1 MEKNFT
7 LSKLFLNS
15 IFLIILLAFTVSSL
29 KAQVTCSNENVL
41 WSENFGSGTTA
52 SSDPN
57 VLTSGLTYQETDGL
71 SAEGVYRVT
80 NNTQAKAEW
89 HFSADHTGDL
99 NGKMLVVNGQAE
111 TFYQRSVT
119 SPGFAPGTY
128 TVSLYI
134 MNVDTAGLCA
144 PVPLLPVMTF
154 TVEYLSQSNTW
165 VPLAGSPYVAPPVAQ
180 SSTAVWTNV
189 GSSFTLPS
197 TGNFMP
203 GVIRITLGDGTIGG
217 CGNDFAMDDVT
228 FGLCAE
234 GGLAPV
240 EFIDFKAQQKGNSIS
255 LDWST
260 AQEINNSYFE
270 VQRSADG
277 NSNWNKIA
285 TVTGAGNSQVH
296 KNYNAVDAN
305 PLSGINYYRIK
316 QVDYD
321 GHFKYSS
328 TVNVKTNIAK
338 TEVSVLVNPFR
349 NNLSVNFA
357 SATSQIVSAR
367 LIDITGKQVAVE
379 KWSIAPG
386 TVRQDF
392 SNVSGLQQGL
402 YILSI
407 RSNSGEILYN
417 GKVVKQ

>member
-7 LSKLFLNS
+7 LSKLFLN
-15 IFLIILLAFTVSSL
+15 IVFLFILLAFTVSSV
-29 KAQVTCSNENVL
+29 KAQVICPNESVL

-52 SSDPN
+52 TSDPN
-57 VLTSGLTYQETDGL
+57 VLTSGLIYQETGDL

-89 HFSADHTGDL
+89 HSSSDHTGDL

-111 TFYQRSVT
+111 TFYQHEVT
-119 SPGFAPGTY
+119 SPGFVPGNY
-128 TVSLYI
+128 MVSLYV

-144 PVPLLPVMTF
+144 PTPLLPVMTF
-154 TVEYLSQSNTW
+154 TVEYLSESNTW
-165 VPLAGSPYVAPPVAQ
+165 VPLAGSPYVATPVPQ
-180 SSTAVWTNV
+180 SATPVWTNI

-203 GVIRITLGDGTIGG
+203 GLIRITLGDGTIGG
-217 CGNDFAMDDVT
+217 CGNDFALDDVK
-228 FGLCAE
+228 FGLCSE
-234 GGLAPV
+234 GGPAPV
-240 EFIDFKAQQKGNSIS
+240 EFINFKAQQKGNSVS

-270 VQRSADG
+270 VQRSANG
-277 NSNWNKIA
+277 NSNWDKIA
-285 TVTGAGNSQVH
+285 TVSGAGNSQVLR
-296 KNYNAVDAN
+296 NYSAVDAS

-328 TVNVKTNIAK
+328 TVNVKTNIAR
-338 TEVSVLVNPFR
+338 TAVSVLVNPFR

-357 SATSQIVSAR
+357 SATSQVVSAR

-379 KWSIAPG
+379 KWSITPG
-386 TVRQDF
+386 TITQDF
-392 SNVSGLQQGL
+392 SNISGLQQGL

-407 RSNSGEILYN
+407 RSDSGEILYN